1 MKIKFTLL
9 FLMVS
14 VALFSQKVQDKIQS
28 KKLNEE
34 RNFSVILPAS
44 YENSPEKKYPILVLL
59 DGEYLADPFS
69 GILKY
74 GNYWDDLPEI
84 IIVAVNQNYGET
96 RFNDSNYSEEGLPA
110 ESGAKFFEFIGF
122 ELLPYIQQKY
132 RTLPF
137 RIIAGHDTTAGF
149 LNFYLYKD
157 DPIFNAYI
165 SISPEMA
172 PEMEVRIAER
182 LAKTQKPVF
191 YYQATSKADLEEI
204 QENTKKLDDVAKE
217 IKNPNVNYRY
227 DVFQN
232 TSHYSLVAEAI
243 PSAFYFIFNGYQ
255 PISKLEFNE
264 KILKLES
271 GYTQYLIDKYD
282 AIEKKIG
289 LKVQPRYSDFKAIEA
304 AIIKNKAYSELENLG
319 AYADK
324 QYPKTML
331 GTYHRGLYFE
341 KIGDYKRAA
350 KEYQSAYSKS
360 EIGDLTKNY
369 ILNRAEDLK
378 SRKEEPKQEIKE
390 TAPVETPTETPA
402 EAPKKDE

>member
-1 MKIKFTLL
+1 MKYALL

-14 VALFSQKVQDKIQS
+14 ISAFSQKVAEKIQS

-34 RNFSVILPAS
+34 RSFSVFLPDS
-44 YENSPEKKYPILVLL
+44 YENSSEKKYPILILL

-84 IIVAVNQNYGET
+84 IIVAVNQNYRET
-96 RFNDSNYSEEGLPA
+96 RFNDSNYGEDGLPEA
-110 ESGAKFFEFIGF
+110 SGAKFFEFIGF
-122 ELLPYIQQKY
+122 ELLPHIQQKY

-172 PEMEVRIAER
+172 PEMAVRVADR
-182 LAKTQKPVF
+182 LQKTQKPIF
-191 YYQATSKADLEEI
+191 YYQATSRADLEEI
-204 QENTKKLDDVAKE
+204 QENTRKLDILAKD
-217 IKNPNVNYRY
+217 IKNPNLNYRF

-243 PSAFYFIFNGYQ
+243 PSSLYFIFNGYQ

-264 KILKLES
+264 NIVTLEN
-271 GYTQYLIDKYD
+271 GYAQYLIDKYD
-282 AIEKKIG
+282 NLQKKLG
-289 LKVQPRYSDFKAIEA
+289 LKVTPRYSDFKAIEA
-304 AIIKNKAYSELENLG
+304 AILKNKAYSELENLG

-324 QYPKTML
+324 YFPKTML

-350 KEYQSAYSKS
+350 KEYQGAYTKS

-369 ILNRAEDLK
+369 ILDRAEALK
-378 SRKEEPKQEIKE
+378 SKKEAALQETNE
-390 TAPVETPTETPA
+390 LVPEETPSET
-402 EAPKKDE
+402 PKKDE

>member
-1 MKIKFTLL
+1 MKIKFALL

-14 VALFSQKVQDKIQS
+14 VVLFSQKVEDKIQS
-28 KKLNEE
+28 VKLNEE

-44 YENSPEKKYPILVLL
+44 YQNSPEKKYPLMVLL
-59 DGEYLADPFS
+59 DGEYLTDPFS

-96 RFNDSNYSEEGLPA
+96 RFNDSNYGDDGLPA
-110 ESGAKFFEFIGF
+110 ESGAKFFEFIGL
-122 ELLPYIQQKY
+122 ELLPHIQKKY

-157 DPIFNAYI
+157 DPIFNAYL

-182 LAKTQKPVF
+182 LAKIQKPV
-191 YYQATSKADLEEI
+191 YYYHATSKADLDEI

-217 IKNPNVNYRY
+217 IKNPNLNYRY

-264 KILKLES
+264 KIVKLES
-271 GYTQYLIDKYD
+271 GYAQYLIDKYD
-282 AIEKKIG
+282 NIEKKMG

-304 AIIKNKAYSELENLG
+304 AIIKNKAYSDFKILG

-341 KIGDYKRAA
+341 KTGDYKRAA
-350 KEYQSAYSKS
+350 KEYLNAYTKL

-369 ILNRAEDLK
+369 LLNRADDLK
-378 SRKEEPKQEIKE
+378 SRKETPKQEIDE
-390 TAPVETPTETPA
+390 SAPMETPTEKPT

>member
-1 MKIKFTLL
+1 MKIKFALL
-9 FLMVS
+9 FLMFS
-14 VALFSQKVQDKIQS
+14 VVLFSQKVEDKIQS
-28 KKLNEE
+28 VKLNEE

-44 YENSPEKKYPILVLL
+44 YQNSPDKKYPLMVLL

-96 RFNDSNYSEEGLPA
+96 RFNDSNYGDDGLPA
-110 ESGAKFFEFIGF
+110 ESGAKFFEFIGL
-122 ELLPYIQQKY
+122 ELLPHIQKKY

-157 DPIFNAYI
+157 DPIFNAYL

-182 LAKTQKPVF
+182 LAKIQKPLF
-191 YYQATSKADLEEI
+191 YYHATSKADLEKI

-217 IKNPNVNYRY
+217 IKNPNLSYRY

-264 KILKLES
+264 KIVKLES
-271 GYTQYLIDKYD
+271 GYAQYLIDKYD
-282 AIEKKIG
+282 NIEKKMG
-289 LKVQPRYSDFKAIEA
+289 LRVQPRYSDFKAIEA
-304 AIIKNKAYSELENLG
+304 AIIKNKAYSDFEILG

-341 KIGDYKRAA
+341 KTGDYKRAA
-350 KEYQSAYSKS
+350 KEYLNAYTKL

-369 ILNRAEDLK
+369 LLNRADDLK
-378 SRKEEPKQEIKE
+378 SRKETPKQEIE
-390 TAPVETPTETPA
+390 EAAPVETPTEKPT